1 MSKLIVNNLS
11 CQRGYKLLFE
21 NLSFELNSGEVLKVS
36 GPNGSGKTSLMKIL
50 AGLSSFETG
59 SIDYDDTK
67 INSERYNLD
76 FLYLGHL
83 AALSPEL
90 SCLENLKYT
99 MRLGN
104 DNLDLDFSDALKK
117 VGLEKFENELVGK
130 LSAGQKKRI
139 ALSLLFITQSKVWLL
154 DEPFSALD
162 SKAIKIIE
170 TRVEDHCN
178 SGGICILTTHQECN
192 IKNMKEV
199 SLLISSCK
207 Q

>member
-1 MSKLIVNNLS
+1 MSKLKINNLS
-11 CQRGYKLLFE
+11 CQRGYNLLFE
-21 NLSFELNSGEVLKVS
+21 NLSFELNSGEVLKIS

-50 AGLSSFETG
+50 AGLNSFETG
-59 SIDYDDTK
+59 SIEYDNIK
-67 INSERYNLD
+67 INSEKYNLD

-99 MRLGN
+99 AHLGN
-104 DNLDLDFSDALKK
+104 NNLNPDFSDALTK

-162 SKAIKIIE
+162 SQAIKIIE
-170 TRVEDHCN
+170 SRIEEHCN
-178 SGGICILTTHQECN
+178 SGGLCILTTHQDCN
-192 IKNMKEV
+192 IENIKEI
-199 SLLISSCK
+199 SLWTSSS
-207 Q
+207 

>member
-99 MRLGN
+99 MRLEN

-192 IKNMKEV
+192 IKNMKEI
-199 SLLISSCK
+199 SL
-207 Q
+207 

>member
-1 MSKLIVNNLS
+1 MSTLKISNLS
-11 CQRGYKLLFE
+11 CQRGYNLLFE
-21 NLSFELNSGEVLKVS
+21 NLSFELNSGEVLKIS
-36 GPNGSGKTSLMKIL
+36 GPNGSGKTSLIKIL
-50 AGLSSFETG
+50 AGLNSFETG
-59 SIDYDDTK
+59 SIKYDDTK
-67 INSERYNLD
+67 INSEKYNLD

-99 MRLGN
+99 ANLGN
-104 DNLDLDFSDALKK
+104 NNINLDFYDALTK

-130 LSAGQKKRI
+130 LSAGQRKRI

-170 TRVEDHCN
+170 TRIEDHC
-178 SGGICILTTHQECN
+178 STGGLCILTTHQECN
-192 IKNMKEV
+192 IKNIKEI
-199 SLLISSCK
+199 SL
-207 Q
+207 

>member
-59 SIDYDDTK
+59 SIDYDGTK

-76 FLYLGHL
+76 FLYQGHL

-104 DNLDLDFSDALKK
+104 DSLDLDFSDALKK
-117 VGLEKFENELVGK
+117 VGLKKFENELVGK

-192 IKNMKEV
+192 IKNMKEI
-199 SLLISSCK
+199 SL
-207 Q
+207 

>member
-117 VGLEKFENELVGK
+117 VGLKKFENELVGK

-178 SGGICILTTHQECN
+178 SGGICILSTHQECN
-192 IKNMKEV
+192 IKNMKEI
-199 SLLISSCK
+199 SL
-207 Q
+207 

>member
-50 AGLSSFETG
+50 AGLSSFESG

-104 DNLDLDFSDALKK
+104 DSLDLDFSDALKK
-117 VGLEKFENELVGK
+117 VGLKKFENELVGK

-192 IKNMKEV
+192 IKNLKEI
-199 SLLISSCK
+199 SL
-207 Q
+207 

>member
-21 NLSFELNSGEVLKVS
+21 NLSFELNSGEVLKIS

-117 VGLEKFENELVGK
+117 VGLKKFENELVGK

-192 IKNMKEV
+192 IKNMKEI
-199 SLLISSCK
+199 SL
-207 Q
+207 

>member
-50 AGLSSFETG
+50 AGLSSFEIG

-104 DNLDLDFSDALKK
+104 DNLDLDFSDALEK
-117 VGLEKFENELVGK
+117 VGLKKFENELVGK

-192 IKNMKEV
+192 IKNMKEI
-199 SLLISSCK
+199 SL
-207 Q
+207 

>member
-67 INSERYNLD
+67 INSQRYNLD

-104 DNLDLDFSDALKK
+104 DNLDLDFSDALKE

-192 IKNMKEV
+192 IKNMKEI
-199 SLLISSCK
+199 SL
-207 Q
+207 

>member
-192 IKNMKEV
+192 IKNMKEF
-199 SLLISSCK
+199 SL
-207 Q
+207 

>member
-90 SCLENLKYT
+90 SCLENLKYS

-104 DNLDLDFSDALKK
+104 DNLDLDFSDVLEK

-192 IKNMKEV
+192 IKNMKEI
-199 SLLISSCK
+199 SL
-207 Q
+207 

>member
-59 SIDYDDTK
+59 SIEYDDTE
-67 INSERYNLD
+67 INSQRYNLD

-192 IKNMKEV
+192 IKNMKEI
-199 SLLISSCK
+199 SL
-207 Q
+207 

>member
-67 INSERYNLD
+67 INSEIYNLD

-192 IKNMKEV
+192 IKNLKEI
-199 SLLISSCK
+199 SL
-207 Q
+207 

>member
-50 AGLSSFETG
+50 AGLSSFERG

-192 IKNMKEV
+192 IKNMKEI
-199 SLLISSCK
+199 SL
-207 Q
+207 

>member
-178 SGGICILTTHQECN
+178 SGGICVLTTHQECN
-192 IKNMKEV
+192 IKNMKEI
-199 SLLISSCK
+199 SL
-207 Q
+207 

>member
-90 SCLENLKYT
+90 SCLENLKYS

-104 DNLDLDFSDALKK
+104 DNLDLDFSDALEK
-117 VGLEKFENELVGK
+117 VGLKKFENELVGK

-192 IKNMKEV
+192 IKNLKEI
-199 SLLISSCK
+199 SL
-207 Q
+207 

>member
-117 VGLEKFENELVGK
+117 VGLEKFENELVGQ

-192 IKNMKEV
+192 IKNLKEI
-199 SLLISSCK
+199 SL
-207 Q
+207 

>member
-21 NLSFELNSGEVLKVS
+21 NLSFELNSGEVLKIS

-192 IKNMKEV
+192 IKNLKEI
-199 SLLISSCK
+199 SL
-207 Q
+207 

>member
-90 SCLENLKYT
+90 SCLENLKYS
-99 MRLGN
+99 MLLGN
-104 DNLDLDFSDALKK
+104 DNLDLDFSDALEK
-117 VGLEKFENELVGK
+117 VGLKKFENELVGK

-192 IKNMKEV
+192 IKNLKEI
-199 SLLISSCK
+199 SL
-207 Q
+207 

>member
-11 CQRGYKLLFE
+11 CQRGYKLLYE

-170 TRVEDHCN
+170 TKVEDHCN

-192 IKNMKEV
+192 IKNMKEI
-199 SLLISSCK
+199 SL
-207 Q
+207 

>member
-1 MSKLIVNNLS
+1 MSKLKINNLS
-11 CQRGYKLLFE
+11 CQRGYNLLFE
-21 NLSFELNSGEVLKVS
+21 NLSFELNSGEVLKIS

-59 SIDYDDTK
+59 SIEYDNIK
-67 INSERYNLD
+67 INSEKYNLD

-99 MRLGN
+99 AHLGN
-104 DNLDLDFSDALKK
+104 NNLNPDFSDALTK

-162 SKAIKIIE
+162 SQAIKIIE
-170 TRVEDHCN
+170 SRIEEHCN
-178 SGGICILTTHQECN
+178 SGGLCILTTHQDCN
-192 IKNMKEV
+192 IENIKEI
-199 SLLISSCK
+199 SL
-207 Q
+207 

>member
-1 MSKLIVNNLS
+1 MSKLKINNLS
-11 CQRGYKLLFE
+11 CQRGYNLLFE
-21 NLSFELNSGEVLKVS
+21 NLSFELNSGEVLKIS

-50 AGLSSFETG
+50 AGLNSFETG
-59 SIDYDDTK
+59 SIEYDNIK
-67 INSERYNLD
+67 INSEKYNLD
-76 FLYLGHL
+76 LLYLGHL

-99 MRLGN
+99 AHLGN
-104 DNLDLDFSDALKK
+104 NNLNPDFSDALAK

-162 SKAIKIIE
+162 SQAIKIIE
-170 TRVEDHCN
+170 SRIEEHCN
-178 SGGICILTTHQECN
+178 SGGLCILTTHQDCN
-192 IKNMKEV
+192 IENIKEI
-199 SLLISSCK
+199 SL
-207 Q
+207 

>member
-67 INSERYNLD
+67 INSQRYNLD

-192 IKNMKEV
+192 IKNLKEI
-199 SLLISSCK
+199 SL
-207 Q
+207 

>member
-104 DNLDLDFSDALKK
+104 DNLALDFSDALKK

-192 IKNMKEV
+192 IKNLKEI
-199 SLLISSCK
+199 SL
-207 Q
+207 

>member
-67 INSERYNLD
+67 INSQRYNLD

-104 DNLDLDFSDALKK
+104 DNLDIDFSDALKK
-117 VGLEKFENELVGK
+117 VGLEKFENELVGQ

-192 IKNMKEV
+192 IKNMKEI
-199 SLLISSCK
+199 SL
-207 Q
+207 